1 MDGTSMQVYWCSQ
14 RVKMFASWDW
24 PSIVWWDW
32 ALAYPLPMEERF
44 RPAGRPV
51 RWPAPAKAA
60 SPAVAA
66 AVAAVALR
74 CRNDWRRESSSNGSE
89 SCCWRSIGI
98 RTRNSRKWLWVWW
111 ACCVRTTDA
120 RRTQDA
126 GSRKRLKQSS
136 VGLTVFIRKA
146 EDQSRRGTTWSD
158 VGEGRRG
165 RRGAPR
171 KRKRRIG
178 QIKSRP
184 GSVYLNRT
192 VDVGDVAGKQLRL
205 SSHFD

>member
-24 PSIVWWDW
+24 PSIVWWHW

-120 RRTQDA
+120 RRTQDGRKTPEA
-126 GSRKRLKQSS
+126 GRDWSNPALDWQYLYAKLR
-136 VGLTVFIRKA
+136 IRV
-146 EDQSRRGTTWSD
+146 EEEQHGVT
-158 VGEGRRG
+158 
-165 RRGAPR
+165 
-171 KRKRRIG
+171 
-178 QIKSRP
+178 
-184 GSVYLNRT
+184 
-192 VDVGDVAGKQLRL
+192 
-205 SSHFD
+205 